1 MRLLTRL
8 FPRLPARRPDRR
20 DALRPLYLRLI
31 EDTRAEHWY
40 RAGGVPDDVNGRFAV
55 LSSLVALALARL
67 DGEPQASVAVTELFV
82 DDMDASLR
90 ELGIGDMVVG
100 KRVGKLMAA
109 LGGRLGAYRD
119 ARASDDPAA
128 FREAVRRNVH
138 GSDEVDD
145 ASLDHT
151 TAELARFAD
160 ELDRTGLDRLM
171 PDGRPA

>member
-1 MRLLTRL
+1 MSLLSRIFST
-8 FPRLPARRPDRR
+8 RPDRR

-31 EDTRAEHWY
+31 EDARAEHWY
-40 RAGGVPDDVNGRFAV
+40 RAGQVPDDVNGRFAV

-100 KRVGKLMAA
+100 KRVGKLTAA

-119 ARASDDPAA
+119 ARASGERAA
-128 FREAVRRNVH
+128 LRDAVRRNVY
-138 GSDEVDD
+138 GSDEVAD
-145 ASLDHT
+145 AALDHT

-160 ELDRTGLDRLM
+160 ELDRTGLDTLM